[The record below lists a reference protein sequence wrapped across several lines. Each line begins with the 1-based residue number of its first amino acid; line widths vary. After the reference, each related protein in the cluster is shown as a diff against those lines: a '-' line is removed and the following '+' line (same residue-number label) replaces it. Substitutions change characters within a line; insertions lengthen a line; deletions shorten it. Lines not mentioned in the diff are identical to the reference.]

1 MSTNRALSQSGWI
14 HPIEFAD
21 SLEALA
27 NLLYLI
33 RKSIDDSPKAS
44 IYVDLAE
51 ARIKAIA
58 IQFGVGIPLQ
68 SSYPSFG

>member
-1 MSTNRALSQSGWI
+1 MDSK
-14 HPIEFAD
+14 FAD

-51 ARIKAIA
+51 AR
-58 IQFGVGIPLQ
+58 L
-68 SSYPSFG
+68 PS

>member
-1 MSTNRALSQSGWI
+1 VRTALKSADMDS
-14 HPIEFAD
+14 EFTD

-58 IQFGVGIPLQ
+58 IQFGAGIPLQ

>member
-1 MSTNRALSQSGWI
+1 MALESGDMNS
-14 HPIEFAD
+14 EFAD

-51 ARIKAIA
+51 ERLKAIA
-58 IQFGVGIPLQ
+58 IQFGAGTPLQ
-68 SSYPSFG
+68 AFG